1 MNCLS
6 LIPKTYDKDTIR
18 GSAKIFRDRELIVE
32 SEGTGDNTV
41 LRFKIGDGVKPYS
54 ALPYVSSMYAL
65 YPYVYLY
72 NSDYTNGI
80 KLMFGG
86 EDACSQ

>member
-18 GSAKIFRDRELIVE
+18 GSVKIFRDRELIVE

-54 ALPYVSSMYAL
+54 ALPYVSSMY
-65 YPYVYLY
+65 
-72 NSDYTNGI
+72 SGI
-80 KLMFGG
+80 SFKSFITEPHLIFFLRSPL
-86 EDACSQ
+86 E